1 MSTPLGSSGH
11 ISHPEARP
19 AWSTVSVEAETA
31 TLADAL
37 STALVLADLEQVKRL
52 RMSQGVRSVTLVDA
66 EGDLMTL

>member
-1 MSTPLGSSGH
+1 M
-11 ISHPEARP
+11 
-19 AWSTVSVEAETA
+19 STVSVEAETA